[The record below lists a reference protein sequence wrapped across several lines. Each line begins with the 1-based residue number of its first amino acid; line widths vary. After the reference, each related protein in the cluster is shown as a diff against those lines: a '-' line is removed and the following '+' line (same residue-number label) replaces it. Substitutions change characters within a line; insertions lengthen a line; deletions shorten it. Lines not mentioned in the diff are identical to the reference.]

1 MNAKAKTVK
10 LRKGV
15 YINREFS
22 WLKFDLRVLDQALD
36 DSNPV
41 LEKCKFLSIF
51 CSNMDE
57 FFMVRMGRLYDESV
71 RHPLAVDNK
80 TGLTGGEQLFALAE
94 KIKDTYPLRAQV
106 YSQLKRELKENSV
119 NLLSFK
125 ELSKTRKAELTAY
138 FRSQMLPL
146 LSPMVLDAKHPL
158 IHFENCKP
166 YMLYKLKKGDHVMIG
181 VMEMPQKFERLYR
194 FRTGKNMALIST
206 EEIIRN
212 LGWMAFQGYD
222 VQSSSMVRFTRN
234 ANFDSNVE
242 DADVEYN
249 FDFSKFMK
257 SRVDDRTTQNVM
269 RVEYQ
274 GESKTLRK
282 FLHDNI
288 NIDERLVYPVVGD
301 FEYKYFFSLARYL
314 DSDTARKLSYPPFR
328 PYVAEQYA
336 KAESMV
342 EEIRKKDVLLS
353 YPFDGMDP
361 LISLLNECAGRKD
374 CVAIKITIYR
384 LANQSK
390 IVEALRR
397 ASENGI
403 EVTAVMELCARF
415 DEENNIRFASVL
427 QEAGCNVIYGF
438 DNYKVHSKII
448 SIVFSD
454 ENGVSYITHLGTGN
468 YNEST
473 AKQYTDLNILT
484 ADREIGEDGVAFFRN
499 LSICNVEDD
508 YRRLL
513 IAPKYL
519 KSKIIEYIDGEIKK
533 AKAGEK
539 GVIVGKMNSLTDRAI
554 INKLVEAS
562 QAGVQISLIVRGICC
577 LLPGKK
583 GMTENIRVVSIVG
596 RFLEHSR
603 IYCFGEGDERV
614 MYISSADLMTR
625 NTDKRV
631 EIATPVLDKSIRDR
645 ISRMLSIMLSDNVK
659 GRQMLPNGNYTRV
672 EVKEGDELINS
683 QEYFLE
689 HHI

>member
-36 DSNPV
+36 DSNPI

-94 KIKDTYPLRAQV
+94 KIKDLYPLRAQV
-106 YSQLKRELKENSV
+106 YSQLKRELKENDV

-138 FRSQMLPL
+138 FKGQMLPL

-288 NIDERLVYPVVGD
+288 DIDERLVYPVVGD
-301 FEYKYFFSLARYL
+301 FEYKYFFALARYL
-314 DSDTARKLSYPPFR
+314 DSDVARKLSYPPFR

-508 YRRLL
+508 YKRLL

-519 KSKIIEYIDGEIKK
+519 KSKIIEYIDEEIKK
-533 AKAGEK
+533 AKAGGK
-539 GVIVGKMNSLTDRAI
+539 GVIVGKMNSLTDKAI
-554 INKLVEAS
+554 ISKLVEAS

-583 GMTENIRVVSIVG
+583 GMTENIRVISIVG

-645 ISRMLSIMLSDNVK
+645 IFRMLSIMLSDNVK
-659 GRQMLPNGNYTRV
+659 GRQLLPNGNYTRV